1 MIDYLLRFPDE
12 AAAMDAL
19 PVYVLDGIE
28 PGAREWDASCTL
40 AGVEVYRVTGTET
53 VEDGIGGAYE
63 REIRE
68 VIPGWYVWIARPAR
82 DPALEDD
89 ACVLIASADSSAILH
104 TITTPEDLATLT
116 ISPMFAGR
124 PYVIGAPVIADG

>member
-1 MIDYLLRFPDE
+1 MIDYLLRYSDE
-12 AAAMDAL
+12 TAAMGAL

-53 VEDGIGGAYE
+53 VEDGVGGTYE
-63 REIRE
+63 HETRE

-82 DPALEDD
+82 DPVLEDD
-89 ACVLIASADSSAILH
+89 ACVLIASADSGAILH

-116 ISPMFAGR
+116 ISPLFAGR
-124 PYVIGAPVIADG
+124 PYVIGAPVLADG